1 MMETEMG
8 YRGSKSSLLVE
19 LNNLSHIVPYVNTRV
34 LVPYVP
40 SKALVP
46 YVSKVSL
53 TSIAV
58 KEQRVDGSWGVKTY
72 HLSSNP
78 LRCTLMG
85 FERNYPI
92 KIPTNQ
98 LMTLQ
103 FSTSSGLNPW
113 FITGFSD
120 AEGSFIIS
128 IYKSDTS
135 KLKWRVT
142 AYFSIHIHIKDIAI
156 LESVKNSFGV
166 GNVRKNSNTTALFR
180 VDNVKELQI
189 IIDHFDK
196 YPLIGAKLSDY
207 ILFKQCFE
215 LIKAKQH
222 LTKKGLEKIV
232 SLKYNINKGLTKELV
247 KAFPSA
253 QPVDRPDY
261 TCNGIKNP
269 FWLAGFASGDSS
281 FYVSIENAKNSKQDK
296 TNKTRVRLGFGT
308 NLHIRDKQ
316 LLVAIANYL
325 TILPL
330 HIYEGKSQQ
339 SAVLQIRSYSQIV
352 SKVIPF
358 FNEYPIIGVKSLD
371 FADFKKVAELV
382 KDKEHLT
389 KSGFK
394 KILNIVEGM
403 NLRRENS

>member
-1 MMETEMG
+1 M
-8 YRGSKSSLLVE
+8 
-19 LNNLSHIVPYVNTRV
+19 
-34 LVPYVP
+34 P

-98 LMTLQ
+98 LKTMQ

-156 LESVKNSFGV
+156 FESVKNSFGV

-215 LIKAKQH
+215 LIKVKQH

-232 SLKYNINKGLTKELV
+232 SLKYNINKGLTEELV
-247 KAFPSA
+247 
-253 QPVDRPDY
+253 
-261 TCNGIKNP
+261 
-269 FWLAGFASGDSS
+269 
-281 FYVSIENAKNSKQDK
+281 
-296 TNKTRVRLGFGT
+296 
-308 NLHIRDKQ
+308 
-316 LLVAIANYL
+316 
-325 TILPL
+325 
-330 HIYEGKSQQ
+330 
-339 SAVLQIRSYSQIV
+339 
-352 SKVIPF
+352 
-358 FNEYPIIGVKSLD
+358 
-371 FADFKKVAELV
+371 
-382 KDKEHLT
+382 
-389 KSGFK
+389 
-394 KILNIVEGM
+394 
-403 NLRRENS
+403 